1 MIKYLNGDLFKSN
14 TEALVNTVNLVG
26 VMGKGIALKF
36 KELFPINFN
45 LYKKACEFN
54 EINIGKLFTTIENNK
69 IIINFPTKLHW
80 KNNSRYIYIES
91 GLVNLRQIIIDHKI
105 KSISIPPLGCGNGGL
120 EWNSVKSIIENNL
133 SDLDCDILIYEN

>member
-1 MIKYLNGDLFKSN
+1 MIEFGKNNFFDAG
-14 TEALVNTVNLVG
+14 TEGMVCTVNTVG
-26 VMGKGIALKF
+26 IMGKGIALKF

-69 IIINFPTKLHW
+69 IIINFPTKIHW